1 MHESKSGIQ
10 IKERSGED
18 AIEVL
23 KTFGC
28 SDAADALLGIEAG
41 NELEAEKWPQPI
53 YRRIV
58 QIPKPTRKSPK
69 PVKHLVI
76 KLAGKIMSLSY
87 GDLIYDQEIGP
98 VIGEDKP
105 EGGRWSSSA
114 SNIISRAILMAARN
128 GARVMRDRRE
138 KGYRRIL

>member
-58 QIPKPTRKSPK
+58 QMPKPTRK

-105 EGGRWSSSA
+105 EGGRWLSSA
-114 SNIISRAILMAARN
+114 SNIISRAIRMAARN
-128 GARVMRDRRE
+128 GATVMRDHRE